1 MHMHTECTHMHTECT
16 HKPIATL
23 ALFSA
28 DVFSSIE
35 LHVFKML
42 VAIY

>member
-1 MHMHTECTHMHTECT
+1 MHMHTECTH
-16 HKPIATL
+16 KLIVTL
-23 ALFSA
+23 ALLSS

-35 LHVFKML
+35 IHVFKML